1 MITQDILVITQS
13 DYITTWELHG
23 SHSYMDPD
31 ADTAQTVMTQ
41 SAEVSGSELH
51 ETYSYQ
57 DLNMTQNG
65 GISPSPRPRRNLTQ
79 LVSQCPLCSHLE
91 SCKEF
96 Q

>member
-1 MITQDILVITQS
+1 MTQS

-41 SAEVSGSELH
+41 SAEVSESELH

-57 DLNMTQNG
+57 DLNMTPNG
-65 GISPSPRPRRNLTQ
+65 GITPSPRPRGNLTQ
-79 LVSQCPLCSHLE
+79 RFSQR
-91 SCKEF
+91 F
-96 Q
+96 QRFPWCGSLTPRPRGNLT